1 MGEGVRILRIRTQ
14 IKQAT
19 SAIDRTLA
27 APGFSWTQESYRVRE
42 VESQRISESES

>member
-1 MGEGVRILRIRTQ
+1 MGEGVRMLRIESQ

-27 APGFSWTQESYRVRE
+27 APGFSWNEESYRVRE
-42 VESQRISESES
+42 VESQRVSESES